1 MTGNRL
7 CGSPMGAGHSLP
19 VLSTPTLTTKLP
31 HAWPVPGQLSP
42 GISTRAANAAGNVAT
57 GAKGAS
63 SLEGLWH
70 SAPNTD
76 KNLQHRP
83 KSQPAQALQLARVS
97 RRPLLVWVWNKG
109 LGRGPVFL
117 HSCLIRR
124 RVEGWRARWDL
135 PCHLEPGGR
144 VQHRVLMFTAFLWVG

>member
-1 MTGNRL
+1 M
-7 CGSPMGAGHSLP
+7 
-19 VLSTPTLTTKLP
+19 
-31 HAWPVPGQLSP
+31 
-42 GISTRAANAAGNVAT
+42 AT

-63 SLEGLWH
+63 SLEGVWH

-124 RVEGWRARWDL
+124 SMEGGLEGQVASLVSFRAWWEGTAPRADVHCL
-135 PCHLEPGGR
+135 SLGR
-144 VQHRVLMFTAFLWVG
+144 LMAP